1 MILKTARVCLSFI
14 LLKDNLF
21 PQIAHQEPVRETA
34 AVIQLPEE
42 EEEPLPADD
51 QPGETPFEPEQPEVD
66 DAEGPEG
73 ERTEPEAPLEDV
85 MGEPTEPGTYI
96 QRLFTCNTVQNPAS
110 KNVVFKNL
118 LGLNLPVRPPLSRT
132 WLA

>member
-1 MILKTARVCLSFI
+1 MILEKARVCLSFI

-42 EEEPLPADD
+42 EEEPLPAND
-51 QPGETPFEPEQPEVD
+51 QPGETAFDPEQPEVD

-73 ERTEPEAPLEDV
+73 ARTEPEAPLEDV
-85 MGEPTEPGTYI
+85 TGDPTEPGTYL
-96 QRLFTCNTVQNPAS
+96 QGLFSCNTVKTCQ
-110 KNVVFKNL
+110 
-118 LGLNLPVRPPLSRT
+118 
-132 WLA
+132 